1 MGYGRWALAREG
13 NSAAPP
19 SSLPFWPQTADLLA
33 FLHHFLA
40 LFAPYPLDSTV
51 SSTPTEPAVP
61 PDAPDFEK
69 SLAELEQIV
78 ERLERGEL
86 SLDESLQQFERG
98 VQLTKSCQTALKQA
112 EHKVEL
118 LLRKTS
124 NSDDRATAPFDMDD
138 DTSR

>member
-1 MGYGRWALAREG
+1 LAGYWLAG
-13 NSAAPP
+13 
-19 SSLPFWPQTADLLA
+19 WLA
-33 FLHHFLA
+33 GWFLA

>member
-1 MGYGRWALAREG
+1 MKLEREVVSG
-13 NSAAPP
+13 
-19 SSLPFWPQTADLLA
+19 LLGFLA
-33 FLHHFLA
+33 FLDSSSSSWHSSR
-40 LFAPYPLDSTV
+40 PTPLDSAV
-51 SSTPTEPAVP
+51 SSIPTAPAVS

-124 NSDDRATAPFDMDD
+124 NSGDRATAPFDMDD
-138 DTSR
+138 DASR